1 MIRNIIVSA
10 VIGFIAGSPLVF
22 LASVLIYA
30 FVSGLIE
37 GYKGLVPA
45 VVKELKQAFLAPAL
59 PSPSLNK
66 DSAKTDKPP
75 LFELHDQPSEG
86 QLKFLFYVGLR
97 PLNEKHLSWN
107 LGRKM
112 KDSIKI
118 FPSTAELE
126 FKTHVLQK
134 AGYIKTDQ
142 VTWSLS

>member
-37 GYKGLVPA
+37 GYKGLVPS

-66 DSAKTDKPP
+66 DGVKANKSC
-75 LFELHDQPSEG
+75 LFELYDQPTEG
-86 QLKFLFYVGLR
+86 QLKFLFYMGLR
-97 PLNEKHLSWN
+97 PLTQEHLSWN
-107 LGRKM
+107 LSGKM
-112 KDSIKI
+112 KRVIKL
-118 FPSTAELE
+118 FPSTADHH

-134 AGYIKTDQ
+134 AGYVKTDN
-142 VTWSLS
+142 VTWSLV